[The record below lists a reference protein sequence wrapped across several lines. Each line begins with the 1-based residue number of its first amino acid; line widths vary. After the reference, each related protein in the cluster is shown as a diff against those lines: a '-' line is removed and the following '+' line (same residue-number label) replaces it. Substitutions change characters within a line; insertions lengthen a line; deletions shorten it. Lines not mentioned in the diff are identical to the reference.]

1 MQRVK
6 YITIINTTTDATTA
20 ITTMTSAAAAATIT
34 INTAVT
40 ILIISI
46 CIPLSR
52 YSMCIVTRLYYVREV
67 SLQRK
72 EILRFSL
79 AILSFFYDLHLT

>member
-20 ITTMTSAAAAATIT
+20 ITTMTSAAAATIT

-52 YSMCIVTRLYYVREV
+52 YSMCIVTRLYYVREI

-79 AILSFFYDLHLT
+79 AILSFFYDLYLT